1 MKRLLIFASALFLL
15 AACGTRQTQQL
26 PKVTFDL
33 TELET
38 MAPQFVGQEIT
49 LSGTVDHVC
58 KHGGGRM
65 FLVGSKP
72 SARIRIDAGENMQFD
87 AAWEGKT
94 AYVTGI
100 LEELRI
106 DSAYLAQ
113 WEQEVKEKKGGDHSS
128 GVHMGEAG
136 HEKEE
141 EGDIAAELQRIE
153 DYRTAII
160 DSGKDHLSF
169 YSLKCTRYVLADEN
183 ENEEAKEDTVK

>member
-1 MKRLLIFASALFLL
+1 MKRTLIYVVALVLL
-15 AACGTRQTQQL
+15 AACGSRQNKEL

-38 MAPQFVGQEIT
+38 MAPQYVGQEIT
-49 LSGTVDHVC
+49 LSGTIDHVC

-87 AAWEGKT
+87 ASWEGKT

-106 DSAYLAQ
+106 DSAYLAK
-113 WEQEVKEKKGGDHSS
+113 WEQEVREKKGGDHSS

-141 EGDIAAELQRIE
+141 EGDIEAELQRIA
-153 DYRTAII
+153 DYRTAIL

-169 YSLKCTRYVLADEN
+169 YSVKCTSYVLA
-183 ENEEAKEDTVK
+183 EEETAEKNDTTK

>member
-1 MKRLLIFASALFLL
+1 MKRIIIFAAAMLLL
-15 AACGTRQTQQL
+15 AACGNRQTQDL

-38 MAPQFVGQEIT
+38 QAPNFVGKEIT
-49 LSGTVDHVC
+49 LSGTIDHVC

-87 AAWEGKT
+87 ALWEGKT

-106 DSAYLAQ
+106 DSVYLAK

-141 EGDIAAELQRIE
+141 EGDVEAELQRIA
-153 DYRTAII
+153 DYRTAIL

-169 YSLKCTRYVLADEN
+169 YSIKCTSYMLADDE
-183 ENEEAKEDTVK
+183 EEAAEVDDTAK

>member
-1 MKRLLIFASALFLL
+1 MKRILFYVVTLGLLS
-15 AACGTRQTQQL
+15 ACGSRQNKEL

-38 MAPQFVGQEIT
+38 VATQYVGQEIT

-87 AAWEGKT
+87 ASWEGKT

-106 DSAYLAQ
+106 DSAYLAK

-141 EGDIAAELQRIE
+141 EGNIEAELQRIA
-153 DYRTAII
+153 DYRTAIL

-169 YSLKCTRYVLADEN
+169 FSVRCTNYVLA
-183 ENEEAKEDTVK
+183 EEETAEKTDTSK

>member
-15 AACGTRQTQQL
+15 AACGTRQTQQP

-38 MAPQFVGQEIT
+38 MAPQYVGQEIT
-49 LSGTVDHVC
+49 LSGTIDHVC
-58 KHGGGRM
+58 KHGGARM

-72 SARIRIDAGENMQFD
+72 SARIRVDAGENMQFD
-87 AAWEGKT
+87 AQWEGKT

-106 DSAYLAQ
+106 DSAYLAK
-113 WEQEVKEKKGGDHSS
+113 WEQEVKEKKAGDHAS

-136 HEKEE
+136 HEKAE

-153 DYRTAII
+153 DYRTAIL

-169 YSLKCTRYVLADEN
+169 YSLKCTSYVLADEG
-183 ENEEAKEDTVK
+183 ENEGNKEDTVK

>member
-1 MKRLLIFASALFLL
+1 MKRLLIFAAAVLFL
-15 AACGTRQTQQL
+15 AACGNRQTKEL

-33 TELET
+33 TELDT
-38 MAPQFVGQEIT
+38 QAPNFVGKEIT
-49 LSGTVDHVC
+49 LSGTIDHVC

-72 SARIRIDAGENMQFD
+72 SARIRIDAGENIQFD
-87 AAWEGKT
+87 ASWEGKT

-106 DSAYLAQ
+106 DSAYLAK

-141 EGDIAAELQRIE
+141 EGDVESELQRIA
-153 DYRTAII
+153 DYRTAIL

-169 YSLKCTRYVLADEN
+169 YSVKCTSYVLADD
-183 ENEEAKEDTVK
+183 EEVVNKNDTTK